1 MIFDTMQ
8 NDDKRIVTAICSDY
22 WADRIDPKEAEQRI
36 DAMLSMYAP
45 KGTLG
50 DDVTDEVL
58 EIIDNS
64 QVLARK
70 VSA

>member
-8 NDDKRIVTAICSDY
+8 SNDKRIVTAICKDY

-36 DAMLSMYAP
+36 VAMLSMYALE
-45 KGTLG
+45 GTLG